1 MILEI
6 YNKNLFVSKK
16 IEDDSKGI
24 RYLII
29 DNLFDEEFIKKCESE
44 FFSIG
49 EDNFVK
55 YSNPFFEFEKY
66 TLNNSDK
73 IPENLKILFDSI
85 HSENFVKQVSLVS
98 GIEDLKT
105 DGNRWGGGL
114 HMTKGGGY
122 LSVHKD
128 FNVLPTSY
136 SGERQMLR
144 CMNLI
149 GYLNSEWKSGDG
161 GELEFWDSEG
171 TESIVSVE
179 PKFNRWVLFDT
190 RENFHGHPYPYK
202 GKSPR
207 ISIASYYYKEQNIE
221 ESLWSSTQYLKLPWM
236 EESEEYK
243 KQREERANP
252 KNRYKTILKK

>member
-1 MILEI
+1 MISEI

-16 IEDDSKGI
+16 IENDSKGI
-24 RYLII
+24 RYLIL
-29 DNLFDEEFIKKCESE
+29 DNLFDEEFIKKCEKE
-44 FFSIG
+44 FLSIS
-49 EDNFVK
+49 EDNFIK

-73 IPENLKILFDSI
+73 IPENLKILFDVI
-85 HSENFVKQVSLVS
+85 HSQNFVEQVSLVS
-98 GIEDLKT
+98 GIENLKT
-105 DGNRWGGGL
+105 DGKRWGGGL
-114 HMTKGGGY
+114 HMTKEGGY
-122 LSVHKD
+122 LSIHKD

-136 SGERQMLR
+136 SGDLQMLR

-161 GELEFWDSEG
+161 GELEFWDLQG
-171 TESIVSVE
+171 TKSMVSVE

-207 ISIASYYYKEQNIE
+207 ISIASYYYKEQNVD
-221 ESLWSSTQYLKLPWM
+221 ESLWSSTKYLKLPWM

-243 KQREERANP
+243 EEREERSNY
-252 KNRYKTILKK
+252 KSRYKL